1 MAKAKSPAKLSPR
14 TAEPGGPAALVSAEE
29 RQRLIAEAAYLRAA
43 ARGFEGGDPVQ
54 DWLAAEREIAR
65 LLPSPQQQKQ
75 ELAAYEKLR
84 AQVRHLLA
92 ETRDTLS
99 ADTVRNTLEQ
109 AVAQLRQLGEHTAD
123 AIDKAA
129 AAVERDLA
137 GAAQRIGPKW
147 EAFSEKTADL
157 FEAWRDRG
165 RQSLTDATT
174 ALADWLQRAGG
185 RLKTHTYRTGEVAA
199 AGTLECL
206 ACGGRIVLAT
216 SAHVPPCPKCKK
228 MEFRR
233 LG

>member
-1 MAKAKSPAKLSPR
+1 M
-14 TAEPGGPAALVSAEE
+14 
-29 RQRLIAEAAYLRAA
+29 
-43 ARGFEGGDPVQ
+43 
-54 DWLAAEREIAR
+54 
-65 LLPSPQQQKQ
+65 
-75 ELAAYEKLR
+75 
-84 AQVRHLLA
+84 
-92 ETRDTLS
+92 
-99 ADTVRNTLEQ
+99 
-109 AVAQLRQLGEHTAD
+109 
-123 AIDKAA
+123 
-129 AAVERDLA
+129 ERDLA

-157 FEAWRDRG
+157 FEAWRDRS

-206 ACGGRIVLAT
+206 ACGGRIVLET

>member
-14 TAEPGGPAALVSAEE
+14 TAEHGGLAALVSAVE
-29 RQRLIAEAAYLRAA
+29 RQRMIVEAAYLRAA

-54 DWLAAEREIAR
+54 DWLAAEREISR
-65 LLPSPQQQKQ
+65 LLPSPQQQKR

-99 ADTVRNTLEQ
+99 ADTVRDTLEQ

-157 FEAWRDRG
+157 FQAWRDRG
-165 RQSLTDATT
+165 RQSLTDATI
-174 ALADWLQRAGG
+174 ALADWLQRTGG
-185 RLKTHTYRTGEVAA
+185 RLKTHTYRTGEVAT

-206 ACGGRIVLAT
+206 ACGERIVLAT

-233 LG
+233 I